1 MATSLEVQ
9 PELSHR
15 IIPSIPVLSEGE
27 GQNDN
32 GDDEGGTGTDES
44 THVLVHPG
52 SETKT
57 PSFYKVRMLNDDF
70 SPRDFVITVLK
81 KFFHK
86 DEAEATQLMLQ
97 IHHKG
102 SGIAGVYTYEIAE
115 TKAYQCNDYAR
126 QNKYPLKCT
135 VEKA

>member
-1 MATSLEVQ
+1 MDFL
-9 PELSHR
+9 
-15 IIPSIPVLSEGE
+15 
-27 GQNDN
+27 DN
-32 GDDEGGTGTDES
+32 QKLLPPRTGDGPNEDGDGADDGRTDES
-44 THVLVHPG
+44 THVLVQPNA
-52 SETKT
+52 ETKT

-70 SPRDFVITVLK
+70 TPRDFVIEVLK

-86 DEAEATQLMLQ
+86 QDGEATQLMLQ

-102 SGIAGVYTYEIAE
+102 SGVAGVYTYEIAE
-115 TKAYQCNDYAR
+115 TKAYQCNDYSR